1 MGQEIST
8 LSPFQAD
15 FSVAPAKAAI
25 EISKVTFK
33 SALRYNETSKTYY
46 REHDPDEP
54 QYVGAPSPTIDHAWE
69 ELLGGMW
76 PLLRKNRWSDIFVA
90 GQYIIL
96 TEEEGLQ
103 LDDPVPVHGIYLAE

>member
-8 LSPFQAD
+8 LLPFQTD

-25 EISKVTFK
+25 EISIVSFK
-33 SALRYNETSKTYY
+33 SALRYNQTSKTYY

-69 ELLGGMW
+69 ELLGGM
-76 PLLRKNRWSDIFVA
+76 
-90 GQYIIL
+90 
-96 TEEEGLQ
+96 
-103 LDDPVPVHGIYLAE
+103 